1 MAVITSQNP
10 NAEALR
16 EFWKSLST
24 RERSEAARKL
34 DTSVAYLR
42 QVLACGRTP
51 GAVLARDLE
60 RVFEARIAR
69 HQLRPDLYDVPAG
82 SADLEPILPSDSH
95 LVQCADAAVQA
106 SSAGV
111 AP

>member
-24 RERSEAARKL
+24 RSAAR
-34 DTSVAYLR
+34 LR
-42 QVLACGRTP
+42 ASLIPLLRTCDRFWRGRTP

-69 HQLRPDLYDVPAG
+69 HQLRPDLYDVPTS
-82 SADLEPILPSDSH
+82 SADLEPILPSESR
-95 LVQCADAAVQA
+95 LGQCADAAVQA
-106 SSAGV
+106 SSMGAEQ
-111 AP
+111 